1 MVLNVLW
8 LLLDVANVEN
18 LDLIKKLIFVQI
30 VAIELQGLLSHLSE
44 IRKVI
49 TERVDELVLV
59 HNWYNNEIKS
69 TITDLLHQKSDFF
82 RDIAKLN
89 KVSSGTRNYS
99 SGLDF
104 HTYLR
109 PFLSPKRWLNPHG
122 PCPILGLK

>member
-49 TERVDELVLV
+49 TERVQTFSGSVL
-59 HNWYNNEIKS
+59 NLKS
-69 TITDLLHQKSDFF
+69 
-82 RDIAKLN
+82 
-89 KVSSGTRNYS
+89 
-99 SGLDF
+99 
-104 HTYLR
+104 
-109 PFLSPKRWLNPHG
+109 SPKKVQASKDYTLDTNR
-122 PCPILGLK
+122 